1 MYLGKFVARP
11 RIGRERGKWKIIDR
25 DTQTLRS
32 ICRGSG
38 SVDNCVRVL
47 VAGRW
52 LWGIWLAQD
61 DICRGLFFRAIR
73 RGKLKMGKV
82 SSSPQ
87 QNQWVSNYRVASP
100 QKIGTSGN
108 QWCGGK
114 WRRIY
119 CFLGWKNNFIVGE
132 FRFTAQNTN
141 SWMKVFAEEHEF
153 GSVRDLWYREDTASV
168 N

>member
-38 SVDNCVRVL
+38 SVD
-47 VAGRW
+47 
-52 LWGIWLAQD
+52 

-73 RGKLKMGKV
+73 KGKLKMGKV
-82 SSSPQ
+82 SSSPP